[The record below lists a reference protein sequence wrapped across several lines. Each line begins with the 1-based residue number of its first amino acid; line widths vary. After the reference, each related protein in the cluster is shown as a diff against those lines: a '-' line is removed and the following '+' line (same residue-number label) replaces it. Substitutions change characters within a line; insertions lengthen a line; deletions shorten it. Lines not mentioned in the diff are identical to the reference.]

1 MSELSFLNILRDIQT
16 HRSREVNSN
25 GTFIKLNFINF
36 RVGWVYEDSYYEN
49 TNLFKVCLM
58 NVPLLFYLCLRLK
71 LGNIDI
77 EVEEE
82 EMVVG
87 ERVEQETAVD
97 EELLEKLKNLP
108 TDFIDVARLQKILS
122 PNRNIMRNL
131 P

>member
-1 MSELSFLNILRDIQT
+1 M
-16 HRSREVNSN
+16 
-25 GTFIKLNFINF
+25 
-36 RVGWVYEDSYYEN
+36 
-49 TNLFKVCLM
+49 FKVCLM
-58 NVPLLFYLCLRLK
+58 NVPLPFYLCFRLK
-71 LGNIDI
+71 LGTIDI